1 MLHGIDVERPELADA
16 ASKALFSTCSPPATF
31 SVPSRRQI
39 NFRFLLNVGLV
50 VVEVGGGEEGEGG
63 EGGLVPLQLLVFRH
77 APSLTSGPM
86 SSAPK
91 NGEVNSIFSLKLVC
105 F

>member
-1 MLHGIDVERPELADA
+1 MLHGINVERPELADA
-16 ASKALFSTCSPPATF
+16 TSKALFSTCSPPATF

-50 VVEVGGGEEGEGG
+50 VVEAGGGGEGEGG

-77 APSLTSGPM
+77 APSLTSGPV
-86 SSAPK
+86 SSTPI
-91 NGEVNSIFSLKLVC
+91 NGEVKGNF

>member
-1 MLHGIDVERPELADA
+1 MEIGINVERPELADA

-31 SVPSRRQI
+31 SLPSRRQI

-50 VVEVGGGEEGEGG
+50 VVVEAGGGGEGEGG

-86 SSAPK
+86 SSTPR
-91 NGEVNSIFSLKLVC
+91 NGEVNSNFS
-105 F
+105 